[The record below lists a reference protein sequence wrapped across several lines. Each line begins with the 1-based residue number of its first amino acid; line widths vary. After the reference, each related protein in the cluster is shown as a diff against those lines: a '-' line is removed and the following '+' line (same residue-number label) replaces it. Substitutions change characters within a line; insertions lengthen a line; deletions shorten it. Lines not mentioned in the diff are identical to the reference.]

1 MKANKR
7 EINGYIIVYKP
18 DHPSCFKKGSNA
30 GYIYEHIL
38 VAELMLG
45 RQLYEDEVVHHLNF
59 NRQDNRKRNLLVL
72 LKGQH
77 TKIHSW
83 INRTGLKEQI
93 EADAPEEYYIE
104 QCKNC
109 FEYLLQNDKFCS
121 KECQAEYYEKKKK
134 ERPSKE
140 ELEEML
146 RSMNKVQIANKFNVS
161 RSSIQVW
168 AREYGIA

>member
-1 MKANKR
+1 MKVNKT

-18 DHPSCFKKGSNA
+18 DHPSCFKNGSFK

-45 RQLYEDEVVHHLNF
+45 RQLEQDEVVHHLNF
-59 NRQDNRKRNLLVL
+59 NRQDNRKKNLLVL
-72 LKGQH
+72 LKGLH
-77 TKIHSW
+77 TKIHNW
-83 INRTGLKEQI
+83 INRMGLKEKI
-93 EADAPEEYYIE
+93 ETDAPKGHHIE

-109 FEYLLQNDKFCS
+109 FEYLLQNEKFCS
-121 KECQAEYYEKKKK
+121 NECQREYYLQKKK